1 MPASSHPPSA
11 TRAKAAFEHIHSD
24 LKSFPV
30 ELYHKYKYFLSFLDD
45 FSLFDWIVLLWHK
58 ASAIL
63 ALKQFLAMVR
73 NQYNMTIKEWMSD
86 AGGEYKSEA
95 FLKTLKDV
103 DISIKQSVTV
113 EMMSP

>member
-1 MPASSHPPSA
+1 MTASSHPPSA

-30 ELYHKYKYFLSFLDD
+30 ELYHKYKYFVSFLDD
-45 FSLFDWIVLLWHK
+45 FSLFTWIVLLWDK
-58 ASAIL
+58 VSAIL

-95 FLKTLKDV
+95 FLKTLKDAG
-103 DISIKQSVTV
+103 ISIKQS
-113 EMMSP
+113 SPHTP